1 MDRTRRLRQTAVMRS
16 MVRENHVRTE
26 ELIYPLFVMEGENLA
41 EPVES
46 MPGICQYSL
55 DRMNEELDRVK
66 EAGIPAILIFG
77 IPAHKDEVGSGAYDE
92 HGIVQEAIRRIKKD
106 YSDLIVIADVC
117 LCEYTSHG
125 HCGLIRDGIILNDET
140 LPLLAKSAV
149 SYAEAGADIVAPS
162 DMMDKRVSVIRKAL
176 DEAGFTYTPIMAYSA
191 KFASGYYGPFRDAAH
206 SAPGFGDRKTYQ
218 MDPANGQEAL
228 REVEEDLA
236 EGADLIIAKPAMA
249 YMDIIRAIHENY
261 NVPIVAY
268 NVSGEYAMVKAAA
281 ANGWIDEKKIVMENM
296 IGMKR
301 AGAKMIITYHALDV
315 ARWIREEEKR

>member
-1 MDRTRRLRQTAVMRS
+1 MDRTRRLRQTVALRN
-16 MVRENHVRTE
+16 MVRENHVRVD

-106 YSDLIVIADVC
+106 YPELIVIADVC

-125 HCGLIRDGIILNDET
+125 HCGLIKDGVILNDET

-162 DMMDKRVSVIRKAL
+162 DMMDKRVGAIRKAL

-228 REVEEDLA
+228 REVEEDIA

-315 ARWIREEEKR
+315 ARWLREEE

>member
-1 MDRTRRLRQTAVMRS
+1 MDRTRRLRQTVAMRD
-16 MVRENHVRTE
+16 MVRENHVRVD

-92 HGIVQEAIRRIKKD
+92 HGIVQEAIRRIKRD
-106 YSDLIVIADVC
+106 YPDLIVIADVC

-162 DMMDKRVSVIRKAL
+162 DMMDKRVGEIRKAL

-191 KFASGYYGPFRDAAH
+191 KFASGYYGPFRDAAY

>member
-1 MDRTRRLRQTAVMRS
+1 MDRTRRLRQTVAMRD
-16 MVRENHVRTE
+16 MVRENHVRVD

-162 DMMDKRVSVIRKAL
+162 DMMDKRVGAIRKAL

-228 REVEEDLA
+228 REVEEDLE

>member
-1 MDRTRRLRQTAVMRS
+1 MDRTRRLRQTVALRN
-16 MVRENHVRTE
+16 MVRENHVRVD

-106 YSDLIVIADVC
+106 YPELIVIADVC

-125 HCGLIRDGIILNDET
+125 HCGLIKDGVILNDET

-162 DMMDKRVSVIRKAL
+162 DMMDKRVEQV
-176 DEAGFTYTPIMAYSA
+176 
-191 KFASGYYGPFRDAAH
+191 
-206 SAPGFGDRKTYQ
+206 
-218 MDPANGQEAL
+218 
-228 REVEEDLA
+228 A
-236 EGADLIIAKPAMA
+236 EGIELSTFNLIEKVT
-249 YMDIIRAIHENY
+249 
-261 NVPIVAY
+261 VPDSSKERISQSDVISP
-268 NVSGEYAMVKAAA
+268 NDSVWVAAA
-281 ANGWIDEKKIVMENM
+281 VISYEKYHEESMGNLQNTYRRQTCKAFTGFKNGL
-296 IGMKR
+296 G
-301 AGAKMIITYHALDV
+301 
-315 ARWIREEEKR
+315 